1 MREILGNKKG
11 IRDSVLNELIAL
23 YDVQV
28 PLGQLIS
35 AELALKLADITEFIN
50 REISLYISRSGQIT
64 NIVIG
69 GNDSV
74 ELPAVEGRR
83 GIGRL
88 SGIRCVH
95 THPNGNPVLSLSLI
109 HI

>member
-35 AELALKLADITEFIN
+35 AELFHSAGARGFPARAALGVRLPRPSA
-50 REISLYISRSGQIT
+50 SRRH
-64 NIVIG
+64 
-69 GNDSV
+69 
-74 ELPAVEGRR
+74 A
-83 GIGRL
+83 
-88 SGIRCVH
+88 
-95 THPNGNPVLSLSLI
+95 HPGPLG
-109 HI
+109 

>member
-35 AELALKLADITEFIN
+35 AELALKLADIFDVFLGLN
-50 REISLYISRSGQIT
+50 QSFKPLF
-64 NIVIG
+64 
-69 GNDSV
+69 
-74 ELPAVEGRR
+74 
-83 GIGRL
+83 
-88 SGIRCVH
+88 
-95 THPNGNPVLSLSLI
+95 LI
-109 HI
+109 FWHE

>member
-74 ELPAVEGRR
+74 ELPAVCLLYTSPSPRDGL
-83 GIGRL
+83 L
-88 SGIRCVH
+88 SRM
-95 THPNGNPVLSLSLI
+95 PSSA
-109 HI
+109 

>member
-74 ELPAVEGRR
+74 EHASSRR
-83 GIGRL
+83 SQRYWQIKW
-88 SGIRCVH
+88 
-95 THPNGNPVLSLSLI
+95 NPLCPHSSKW
-109 HI
+109 

>member
-50 REISLYISRSGQIT
+50 REISLYISLYKVYIYKPFFSLSKFLT
-64 NIVIG
+64 MPMSG
-69 GNDSV
+69 GNFH
-74 ELPAVEGRR
+74 AFTQ
-83 GIGRL
+83 
-88 SGIRCVH
+88 H
-95 THPNGNPVLSLSLI
+95 SLFA
-109 HI
+109 

>member
-64 NIVIG
+64 NIVIMASNLLFFNAEKSTPLNTG
-69 GNDSV
+69 
-74 ELPAVEGRR
+74 LPFG
-83 GIGRL
+83 
-88 SGIRCVH
+88 
-95 THPNGNPVLSLSLI
+95 
-109 HI
+109 

>member
-35 AELALKLADITEFIN
+35 AELALKLADICL
-50 REISLYISRSGQIT
+50 LYTS
-64 NIVIG
+64 
-69 GNDSV
+69 D
-74 ELPAVEGRR
+74 AADD
-83 GIGRL
+83 
-88 SGIRCVH
+88 
-95 THPNGNPVLSLSLI
+95 
-109 HI
+109 

>member
-35 AELALKLADITEFIN
+35 AELALKLADIC
-50 REISLYISRSGQIT
+50 
-64 NIVIG
+64 G
-69 GNDSV
+69 GCRYKRNFCS
-74 ELPAVEGRR
+74 
-83 GIGRL
+83 
-88 SGIRCVH
+88 
-95 THPNGNPVLSLSLI
+95 
-109 HI
+109 

>member
-35 AELALKLADITEFIN
+35 AELALKLADYRIYKQRN
-50 REISLYISRSGQIT
+50 LSLYF
-64 NIVIG
+64 
-69 GNDSV
+69 
-74 ELPAVEGRR
+74 
-83 GIGRL
+83 
-88 SGIRCVH
+88 
-95 THPNGNPVLSLSLI
+95 
-109 HI
+109 